1 MPDDKNLSFAK
12 SRIGDM
18 ERDLDVLKRSKSG
31 SVSNDEL
38 QDSIEGLSKN
48 IEQMMKVFKL
58 AVDEIKLEEHDEDTV
73 TSRLEPIMQKLNE
86 LTQQNEKI
94 ADGVVA
100 VADMLKDHMDKEMSE
115 FRTVENR
122 IGQISMPPPLPPRAP
137 SMSDADFGSDFSF
150 DKSMPPPTGF
160 PQMTPQGAPPMPG
173 GQMSFGMDS
182 LSPKQ
187 PEKKKGFLSF
197 GK

>member
-1 MPDDKNLSFAK
+1 MPDDKNMSFARPK
-12 SRIGDM
+12 FGDI
-18 ERDLDVLKRSKSG
+18 ERDLDVLKRSKSV
-31 SVSNDEL
+31 SVSSDEL
-38 QDSIEGLSKN
+38 QTSIDSLSRN

-73 TSRLEPIMQKLNE
+73 SKRLEPIMAKLNE

-100 VADMLKDHMDKEMSE
+100 VADMLKEHMDKEMNE

-122 IGQISMPPPLPPRAP
+122 IGQISMPPPIPRPSAPPGP
-137 SMSDADFGSDFSF
+137 PDLLNMPFNDMPPMSAGGMS
-150 DKSMPPPTGF
+150 SMPPMP
-160 PQMTPQGAPPMPG
+160 PQMDFGMGALGAP
-173 GQMSFGMDS
+173 QQ
-182 LSPKQ
+182 KQ
-187 PEKKKGFLSF
+187 SEKKKGFLSF

>member
-1 MPDDKNLSFAK
+1 MPDDKNISFAK
-12 SRIGDM
+12 SRISDV

-31 SVSNDEL
+31 NASNDEL
-38 QDSIEGLSKN
+38 QDSIETLSKN
-48 IEQMMKVFKL
+48 IEMMMKVFRL

-73 TSRLEPIMQKLNE
+73 SKRLEPIMGKLNE

-100 VADMLKDHMDKEMSE
+100 VADMLKEHMDKEMSE

-122 IGQISMPPPLPPRAP
+122 IGQISMPPPMLRPSSAPAGPPDLMSMPFNEQPMGSGGMPLMP
-137 SMSDADFGSDFSF
+137 SMPQPMDFG
-150 DKSMPPPTGF
+150 MGPL
-160 PQMTPQGAPPMPG
+160 GAPPPRPP
-173 GQMSFGMDS
+173 DR
-182 LSPKQ
+182 
-187 PEKKKGFLSF
+187 KKGFLSF